1 MDSERRERSRRG
13 LLVVTVA
20 AVVSAAFVAVLLL
33 GNTRAAFVD
42 TTDNATN
49 TFSAGDVVLRDD
61 DAGSVLFDIANL
73 APGDVRRRCLAVDY
87 TGSLTADVR
96 LYGTVGGNGL
106 ADYLDVDVEVGTGGG
121 SSSCRGFVASS
132 TLFSGTLA
140 QFGAGHTGYADGLGG
155 FSGATDPATRTYRI
169 TVALRDDNAAQG
181 RSATAGFTWE
191 AQSA

>member
-1 MDSERRERSRRG
+1 MDTERRERSRRA
-13 LLVVTVA
+13 LIVVAVA
-20 AVVSAAFVAVLLL
+20 AMVSAAFVGVLLL

-49 TFSAGDVVLRDD
+49 TFSAGDVVLADD
-61 DAGSVLFDIANL
+61 DAGSILFDITNL
-73 APGDVRRRCLAVDY
+73 APGDARTRCITVDY
-87 TGSLTADVR
+87 SGSLTADVR

-106 ADYLDVDVEVGTGGG
+106 ADFLDLDIEVGTGGG
-121 SSSCRGFVASS
+121 SASCSGFVTSS

-155 FSGATDPATRTYRI
+155 FTGATEPASRTYRI
-169 TVALRDDNAAQG
+169 TVVLRDDNAAQG
-181 RSATAGFTWE
+181 RSANAGFTWE